1 MSRYRGQVADESMT
15 LAHATAT
22 CLHTTC
28 FFRWKQPRTHSRRTA
43 MMPDSSAAARPRG
56 ARSSKARLRQQ
67 AARSSK
73 SKRYLP
79 YQESQ
84 QKLFKPT
91 PPSRCSSGTLRI
103 STSGSFQTQPGVP
116 KSISQASTN
125 DTEAKCETKH
135 KNVAIARDTGP
146 SRRMCVGLHLSD

>member
-1 MSRYRGQVADESMT
+1 MRQQLG
-15 LAHATAT
+15 
-22 CLHTTC
+22 LHTTC
-28 FFRWKQPRTHSRRTA
+28 SFRWKQPRTHSRRTA
-43 MMPDSSAAARPRG
+43 MVPDSSAAARPRG
-56 ARSSKARLRQQ
+56 SRSSKARLRQQ

-79 YQESQ
+79 YQGSQ

-91 PPSRCSSGTLRI
+91 PPSRCSSG
-103 STSGSFQTQPGVP
+103 SFQTQPGVP
-116 KSISQASTN
+116 KNISQASTN